1 MKELTVMDFRIG
13 ESVVVGGKQGVV
25 SQLNEDEVR
34 VFVSFVGKWR
44 IHDYHKVAEVKKV
57 LRRIEDMTEEEKR
70 EFRRIFNEYP
80 EEISLCRP
88 YEIEEIDY
96 LDSIGIDQRG
106 YIDAGLAVLMQRR
119 CNVSKTQGFEV
130 GEKVKVSYVH
140 NIRDIKKFVG
150 EIVLFKNKWNRVVVK
165 NLENGEVE
173 EISIMNIK
181 KKEV

>member
-1 MKELTVMDFRIG
+1 
-13 ESVVVGGKQGVV
+13 
-25 SQLNEDEVR
+25 
-34 VFVSFVGKWR
+34 
-44 IHDYHKVAEVKKV
+44 
-57 LRRIEDMTEEEKR
+57 
-70 EFRRIFNEYP
+70 
-80 EEISLCRP
+80 
-88 YEIEEIDY
+88 
-96 LDSIGIDQRG
+96 
-106 YIDAGLAVLMQRR
+106 
-119 CNVSKTQGFEV
+119 VSKTQGFEV